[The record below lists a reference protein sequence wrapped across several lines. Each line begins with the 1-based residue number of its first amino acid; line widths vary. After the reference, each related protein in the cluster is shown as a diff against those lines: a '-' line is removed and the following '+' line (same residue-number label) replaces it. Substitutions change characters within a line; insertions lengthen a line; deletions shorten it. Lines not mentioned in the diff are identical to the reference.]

1 MDKEYA
7 KRFRFGLRPT
17 LVISIVALVLL
28 SVGALAA
35 MSYLSSRTIVG
46 ELGSRLI
53 VRYLDSLE
61 RSLRYELDAVVNQA
75 DFISRAITSGK
86 YSFDKPDALA
96 AFAIGTMAA
105 APQIGGFILANEK
118 LNAIRVSR
126 LIDDAFWIN
135 LDSSDPLLNKLALE
149 AEAQPGPFWD
159 EPLYLRDRSISV
171 LDFVVPIRYEKKHLG
186 FVAIGI
192 RTSTLSKFA
201 DTLSEPPLLT
211 AFILYG
217 RDRVLAH
224 PDLVDGS
231 AKLTPDNP
239 LLALHEVEDPIL
251 AHLASAQPLREA
263 GIRLPE
269 GSESRVLT
277 RNGKRYRIYMRTL
290 DDYGDEPLVIG
301 VHMTVSV
308 FDRVIETLNKQAL
321 ISVALVI
328 GGAILAILL
337 SRAISLPIRR
347 AARGAMAVQSLDF
360 DNIPTLEKSWIR
372 EVDNLAT
379 SFNAAMDG
387 LKSFGRYVPRRL
399 VARLVKE
406 GLAGAGSEERVMS
419 VMFTDIAGFSAMC
432 ETMSAAEV
440 AAFINQHLT
449 LVSQCIERE
458 SGTID
463 KYIGDAV
470 MAFWGAPDMI
480 DNTAVPACRAAL
492 AIQSAITDDNRKRV
506 KEGLSPVRVRIG
518 IHTGPLVVGD
528 IGAPQRINYTVVGDV
543 VNGGQRL
550 EALGKEVDA
559 DAEVIT
565 LISRDTA
572 DLLPEEFE
580 LAPEGAMKVKGKEK
594 KLEVFRLISFS
605 FKSSI

>member
-1 MDKEYA
+1 M
-7 KRFRFGLRPT
+7 
-17 LVISIVALVLL
+17 SIGALVLL
-28 SVGALAA
+28 SVGTVAA
-35 MSYLSSRTIVG
+35 MSYLSNRSIVG
-46 ELGSRLI
+46 DLGSRLI
-53 VRYLDSLE
+53 VSNLDSLE

-75 DFISRAITSGK
+75 DYISRAITAGK

-118 LNAIRVSR
+118 LNAIRVIRS
-126 LIDDAFWIN
+126 IDDVFQIN
-135 LDSSDPLLNKLALE
+135 LDSSHTLISEVALE
-149 AEAQPGPFWD
+149 AEAQPGPYWGK
-159 EPLYLRDRSISV
+159 PRYLRDRSISV
-171 LDFVVPIRYEKKHLG
+171 LGFVVPIRFEKKHLG
-186 FVAIGI
+186 FIAVGI

-217 RDRVLAH
+217 HDRVLAH

-231 AKLTPDNP
+231 AKLTPNNP
-239 LLALHEVEDPIL
+239 LLTLHDVEDPIL
-251 AHLASAQPLREA
+251 AYLPYAKPMREA

-269 GSESRVLT
+269 GSQSRVLI
-277 RNGKRYRIYMRTL
+277 REGKRYRIYMRTL
-290 DDYGDEPLVIG
+290 EDYGDKPLVIG
-301 VHMTVSV
+301 IHLTVSV
-308 FDRVIETLNKQAL
+308 FDRVLETLHKQAL
-321 ISVALVI
+321 IGMVLLI
-328 GGAILAILL
+328 GAAILAFLL
-337 SRAISLPIRR
+337 SRAISLPITR
-347 AARGAMAVQSLDF
+347 AAEGAMAVQSLDF
-360 DNIPTLEKSWIR
+360 DTIPTLERSRIK
-372 EVDNLAT
+372 EVDTIAT
-379 SFNAAMDG
+379 SFNAALEG

-419 VMFTDIAGFSAMC
+419 VMFTDIADFSAMC
-432 ETMSAAEV
+432 ETMSASEV
-440 AAFINQHLT
+440 AGFINQHLT

-480 DNTAVPACRAAL
+480 ENTAVPACRAAL
-492 AIQSAITDDNRKRV
+492 AIQAAVTEDNRRRAKN
-506 KEGLSPVRVRIG
+506 GLPPVRVRIG
-518 IHTGPLVVGD
+518 IHTGPLIVGD

-550 EALGKEVDA
+550 ESLGKEVDP

-572 DLLPEEFE
+572 DLLSGEFG
-580 LAPEGAMKVKGKEK
+580 LAPQGMMKVKGKEQ
-594 KLEVFRLISFS
+594 KLEVFRLA
-605 FKSSI
+605 